1 MGLLLYR
8 VVTLSGAGS
17 SWKPGGGGKSLVLKV
32 VVFRCFFDFEIAS
45 SCIDRCFLIAFR
57 R

>member
-8 VVTLSGAGS
+8 VVTLSGEGS